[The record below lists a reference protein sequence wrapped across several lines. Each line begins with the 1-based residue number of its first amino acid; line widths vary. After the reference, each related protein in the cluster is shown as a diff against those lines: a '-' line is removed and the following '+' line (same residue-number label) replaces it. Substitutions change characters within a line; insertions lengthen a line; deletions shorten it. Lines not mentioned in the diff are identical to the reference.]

1 MIPRLLVSLIAL
13 AMPPL
18 LCAQRVQWLATGVM
32 GQSLLFGFPT
42 VTGDIDGD
50 GWPDVVD
57 AAWETRGTMLQV
69 PCLKFIS
76 GRDGHVLRTRFD
88 EANSTGYATYYTRV
102 FGVADFD
109 GDGQRDY
116 ATLLQEFTAPF
127 DWVEVRSSK
136 NDRLIWRVS
145 HHATLTIGRSICGDA
160 DVDGD
165 GKADI
170 VFTATRP
177 VLNAPAYGAL
187 FFYDHYGNLIRRL
200 DGTQQ
205 YRIPDFDSYRCLAR
219 YGDYDHD
226 SYDDIVVSGTNVVLG
241 KAGCTIISGRDGSY
255 LKWIV
260 GTQPFDGYGKST
272 DICGDVDRDGVMDIV
287 MGSEDGFSVGAVGIF
302 SGATGLPLREWR
314 PVDVGNKFDG
324 WSVSGG
330 GYDFNGDSV
339 PDITVA
345 SPNFDNGT
353 TFYKNGA
360 VFVLSGADGRVLYK
374 WGRSGEPFVMAGVSV
389 CTYGYW
395 PGTRQACFLGSHDIR
410 TNIMN
415 QGAIMM
421 YRADADILPYGSGCA
436 GALAKMP
443 RIASHDQGPL
453 GTRLTMTEGAPG
465 APAVCMIGTSNQ
477 RLFGVLL
484 PYSMASLGMPG
495 CSLLTSTDIV
505 VPARTGT
512 AGFDVGF
519 GSVEVPLSFSSFL
532 PGQSLYVQWWCLGA
546 PSSPSLGGM
555 TAGNAFVLR

>member
-1 MIPRLLVSLIAL
+1 MIPRFVVGVIAL
-13 AMPPL
+13 IMASRP
-18 LCAQRVQWLATGVM
+18 CAQRVQWLATGVP
-32 GQSLLFGFPT
+32 GKSLLYEIPS

-57 AAWETRGTMLQV
+57 VALETRGTMPRLT
-69 PCLKFIS
+69 CLKFLS
-76 GRDGHVLRTRFD
+76 GKDGHVLRTRFD
-88 EANSTGYATYYTRV
+88 EANSTSYKTYYSRA

-127 DWVEVRSSK
+127 DWVEVRSSQ

-145 HHATLTIGRSICGDA
+145 GHATLFIGRNICGDA

-165 GKADI
+165 GKADL
-170 VFTATRP
+170 VFTAIRP
-177 VLNAPAYGAL
+177 VLNAPQYGAL
-187 FFYDHYGNLIRRL
+187 HFYDHYGNLIRRL
-200 DGTQQ
+200 DGTLLYQ
-205 YRIPDFDSYRCLAR
+205 IPYSDSYRCMAR

-226 SYDDIVVSGTNVVLG
+226 GYDDIVVSGANLVIG
-241 KAGCTIISGRDGSY
+241 NAGCTIISGRDGSY

-260 GTQPFDGYGKST
+260 GTQPFDGYGQST

-287 MGSEDGFSVGAVGIF
+287 MGSGEGFTTGAVGIF

-314 PVDVGNKFDG
+314 AADVGNRFEG

-345 SPNFDNGT
+345 SPKFDNGT

-374 WGRSGEPFVMAGVSV
+374 WARSGEPFVMAGLSV
-389 CTYGYW
+389 CNYGYW
-395 PGTRQACFLGSHDIR
+395 PGTRQACFLGSHDIS
-410 TNIMN
+410 TTTAN
-415 QGAIMM
+415 QGAMMM

-443 RIASHDQGPL
+443 FITSHDQGPL
-453 GTRLTMTEGAPG
+453 GMRLTMTEGAPG
-465 APAVCMIGTSNQ
+465 ASAVCMIGTSNQ
-477 RLFGVLL
+477 KLFGVPL
-484 PYSMASLGMPG
+484 PYSMAALGMPG

-505 VPARTGT
+505 VPTRTGT
-512 AGFDVGF
+512 ASFDVGF
-519 GSVEVPLSFSSFL
+519 ASVDLPLSFSSFL